1 MTAAVTATSQDLRAY
16 LDGYAERN
24 PEDVLVV
31 RDRLSADQ
39 DVTALVW
46 ELAARGAAPLVR
58 CHDVDGVG
66 AEVVT
71 NVFGSRE
78 RIARLFDAEV
88 ATLHDAF
95 QAAASGLRPVRD
107 VRQPDDVSWTRDV
120 DLTTLPVI
128 RHFANDRGPYIT
140 SAIVV
145 ADDPHTG
152 VGNASYHRSVVD
164 APDRLA
170 TSLHSRGHLW
180 RALRAAA
187 EDGTPLAV
195 AVVIGAHPLF
205 MLAAAARAPA
215 GVDERD
221 LAGGLFGAPLEVVR
235 TPLHGIAVPASAELV
250 LEGHIDPSAHADEG
264 PFGEFSGYSSGR
276 STNNAIS
283 VQAVRRRR
291 DAVLLSVCGGNSA
304 EHLNLGRLP
313 REAELAARLKER
325 FPDVVA
331 IAYPASGTH
340 FHCYVSVRQSMPGQ
354 ARQVLLALLGWD
366 PYVKVA
372 IAVDEDV
379 DVGDEQEVL
388 WAVATRSQPHRDVF
402 VVPGLPGSMLD
413 PSSAGGETSR
423 MGIDATRSPDFSG
436 DRIVIADAARARA
449 RALLDRLGAEADA

>member
-1 MTAAVTATSQDLRAY
+1 MTSVAEAGNQDLRAY
-16 LDGYAERN
+16 LDVYGEEH

-31 RDRLSADQ
+31 RERLSADQ
-39 DVTALVW
+39 DVTAVVW
-46 ELAARGAAPLVR
+46 ELAARGTSPLVR
-58 CHDVDGVG
+58 CPDVDGVD

-71 NVFGSRE
+71 NVFGSRA
-78 RIARLFDAEV
+78 RIARLFDTETAG
-88 ATLHDAF
+88 LHDAF
-95 QAAASGLRPVRD
+95 QAAAAGLRPVHD
-107 VRQPDDVSWTRDV
+107 VPDPDDVAWTRDV
-120 DLTTLPVI
+120 DLATLPVI

-140 SAIVV
+140 SAIVI

-187 EDGTPLAV
+187 EDGTTLPV

-215 GVDERD
+215 GVDEREI
-221 LAGGLFGAPLEVVR
+221 AGGLFGAPLDVIR
-235 TPLHGIAVPASAELV
+235 TPHHGIAVPASAELV
-250 LEGHIDPSAHADEG
+250 LEGHIDPAAHADEG

-283 VQAVRRRR
+283 VETIRRRR
-291 DAVLLSVCGGNSA
+291 DTVLLSVCGGNSE

-313 REAELAARLKER
+313 REAELSARLKER

-331 IAYPASGTH
+331 LAYPASGTH
-340 FHCYVSVRQSMPGQ
+340 FHCYVSLRQSLPGQ

-372 IAVDEDV
+372 IAVDDDI

-388 WAVATRSQPHRDVF
+388 WAIATRSQPHRDVL

-436 DRIVIADAARARA
+436 DRIVIAEASRERARTV
-449 RALLDRLGAEADA
+449 LDRVAAEANE